1 MYLIDKTF
9 YSVEAHMYIRF
20 LLFFNTVLFFIYE
33 DFDHICA
40 RVKLAYCVTVVLL
53 QSGYSYDVLYIHCQC
68 ALRTDESEFS
78 YACVDGWMYSLL
90 T

>member
-20 LLFFNTVLFFIYE
+20 LLFFNTVLFFMYE
-33 DFDHICA
+33 DFDHISA
-40 RVKLAYCVTVVLL
+40 RVKLVYCVTIVRL
-53 QSGYSYDVLYIHCQC
+53 QSGYSCDVHYIQCQG
-68 ALRTDESEFS
+68 LMKVKFRM
-78 YACVDGWMYSLL
+78 CVWMDGWMYSLL